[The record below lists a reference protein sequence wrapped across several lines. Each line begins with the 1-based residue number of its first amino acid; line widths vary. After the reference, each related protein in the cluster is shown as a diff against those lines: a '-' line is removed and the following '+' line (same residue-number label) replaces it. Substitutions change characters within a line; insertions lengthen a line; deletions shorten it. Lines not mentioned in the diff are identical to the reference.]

1 MAHTL
6 HVTTHEGAVGRLDFE
21 AKESL
26 YRFEYDGNWASRRQA
41 FPLSPHIPLSGEEP
55 AGGAVHRFIANLL
68 PEGRALDVAS
78 VVYQVSKDNT
88 YGLIRMLGKEPV
100 GALSFLASDDAG
112 RPVEPVKQEQGPP
125 ARRNITPDELS
136 QRIRERDAIPFPVW
150 DGKVRLSVAGY
161 QDKLQV
167 LLEGERIALADGPL
181 SSTHILKPE
190 SRSSVTPCMVANE
203 HYCMTLATRMGLQA
217 APVAIRRLPEPILL
231 IQRFDRAVVVDAKD
245 GESVEAVRRRHVI
258 DGCQALDL
266 PVSFKYERNFGNTQ
280 DVRNI
285 REGVSFEK
293 LFSLQ
298 RHLDNPAAARTFMI
312 RWALFQLLIGNSD
325 AHGKNLSFFVHG
337 GGLDPAPLYDLVS
350 VNAYGEQVEQD
361 MAMGYGDAFRLEEIT
376 PFALADFAQ
385 RTGTAPRFLAREM
398 TRMAQAAKALAPD
411 LANADVYIGDERA
424 LVHTIASFINAQA
437 DRLLQFAPM
446 VPQVSRKLL

>member
-1 MAHTL
+1 MPHDL
-6 HVTTHEGAVGRLDFE
+6 HVTAHEGAVGRLDFD
-21 AKESL
+21 ARQSL
-26 YRFEYDGNWASRRQA
+26 YRFTYDANWPGRRHA
-41 FPLSPHIPLSGEEP
+41 FPLSPHIPLSGDEP
-55 AGGAVHRFIANLL
+55 PGGAVHRFIANLL

-100 GALSFLASDDAG
+100 GALSFLATDDDG
-112 RPVEPVKQEQGPP
+112 KPIHPEERPP
-125 ARRNITPDELS
+125 ARREISPDELS
-136 QRIRERDAIPFPVW
+136 QRIRERDVIPFPVW

-167 LLEGERIALADGPL
+167 LVEGERIALADGPL

-190 SRSSVTPCMVANE
+190 SRSPVTPCMVANE
-203 HYCMTLATRMGLQA
+203 HYCMTLASRMGLLT
-217 APVAIRRLPEPILL
+217 APVSIRRIPEPILL
-231 IQRFDRAVVVDAKD
+231 IGRFDRKVELDPSD
-245 GESVEAVRRRHVI
+245 GESVQAVRRRHVI

-266 PVSFKYERNFGNTQ
+266 PVTFKYERNFGNTP

-293 LFSLQ
+293 LFALQ

-325 AHGKNLSFFVHG
+325 AHGKNLSFFMHG
-337 GGLDPAPLYDLVS
+337 GGLEPAPLYDLVS
-350 VNAYGEQVEQD
+350 VNAYGERVEQD
-361 MAMGYGDAFRLEEIT
+361 MAMGYGEAFRLEDIT
-376 PFALADFAQ
+376 PFALADFAR
-385 RTGTAPRFLAREM
+385 RTGTVPRFLGREM

-411 LANADVYIGDERA
+411 LARSDVYVGDERA
-424 LVHTIASFINAQA
+424 LVHTISDFIAVQA
-437 DRLLQFAPM
+437 ERLLQFAPM
-446 VPQVSRKLL
+446 VPQVDRKLL

>member
-1 MAHTL
+1 MPHAL
-6 HVTTHEGAVGRLDFE
+6 HVAAHEGAVGRLDFE
-21 AKESL
+21 SHQSL
-26 YRFEYDGNWASRRQA
+26 YRFEYEANWRARRDA
-41 FPLSPHIPLSGEEP
+41 FPLSPHIPLSGETP
-55 AGGAVHRFIANLL
+55 LAGAVHRFIANLL

-100 GALSFLASDDAG
+100 GALSFLAADDEG
-112 RPVEPVKQEQGPP
+112 KPVQPGERPP
-125 ARRNITPDELS
+125 ARREISPDELS

-167 LLEGERIALADGPL
+167 LVEGERLALADGPL

-190 SRSSVTPCMVANE
+190 SRSPVTPCMVANE
-203 HYCMTLATRMGLQA
+203 HFCMTLASRMGLPA
-217 APVAIRRLPEPILL
+217 APVSIRRIPEPILL
-231 IQRFDRAVVVDAKD
+231 IGRFDRIVDLDPAD
-245 GESVEAVRRRHVI
+245 GVSVQAVRRRHVI

-266 PVSFKYERNFGNTQ
+266 PVTFKYERNFGNTP
-280 DVRNI
+280 DVRTI
-285 REGVSFEK
+285 REGVSFER

-337 GGLDPAPLYDLVS
+337 GGLEPAPLYDLVS
-350 VNAYGEQVEQD
+350 VNAYGERVEQD
-361 MAMGYGDAFRLEEIT
+361 MAMAYGDAFRLEEIT

-385 RTGTAPRFLAREM
+385 RTGTAPRFLGREM
-398 TRMAQAAKALAPD
+398 TRMAQAAQALAPE
-411 LANADVYIGDERA
+411 LAQADVYVGDERA
-424 LVHTIASFINAQA
+424 LVQTIAQFIGVQA
-437 DRLLQFAPM
+437 ERLLHFAPM
-446 VPQVSRKLL
+446 VPQVDRKLL